1 MVKWDLKLISARFC
15 ALTVSVKY
23 LGGEKKMKTKM
34 MKFVYSTVLL
44 CRGEK
49 NNPDCTLEN
58 LLQLIDRNLML
69 IDHKIIGAGRGPL
82 EIT

>member
-1 MVKWDLKLISARFC
+1 
-15 ALTVSVKY
+15 
-23 LGGEKKMKTKM
+23 MKTKM

>member
-1 MVKWDLKLISARFC
+1 MVKWDLKLISARFY

-23 LGGEKKMKTKM
+23 LGGEKKMM
-34 MKFVYSTVLL
+34 QFVYSTVLL

-49 NNPDCTLEN
+49 NNPDCTVEN